1 MSIIDKNP
9 QPSLIGLDGRPL
21 DPFEAAR
28 GEILQ
33 TITGCMV
40 SIERADYAIILE
52 SSQLRAALKKLMVA
66 PEPNVL
72 YFGIFS
78 RLGWLLGVESCEIED
93 AKLFVR
99 LRNYFR
105 DRGNRIKTKTKH

>member
-1 MSIIDKNP
+1 MSIIEKNP
-9 QPSLIGLDGRPL
+9 KPSLVGMDGRPL

-33 TITGCMV
+33 TITGCLV
-40 SIERADYAIILE
+40 SIQRADYAIILE
-52 SSQLRAALKKLMVA
+52 GSQLRAALKKAQVA
-66 PEPNVL
+66 PEPDVL

-78 RLGWLLGVESCEIED
+78 GLGWLLGVESCEVED
-93 AKLFVR
+93 AQLCSR

-105 DRGNRIKTKTKH
+105 DRGNKIKTKKKH